1 MSSECLRTLGS
12 DGVLN
17 VQIAALGD
25 SLDGILVSI
34 QGLDGANSAQCE
46 ISWIFGTL
54 SILVASF
61 ATAQSY

>member
-46 ISWIFGTL
+46 IS
-54 SILVASF
+54 
-61 ATAQSY
+61 